1 MEVLSTIRMLAKV
14 QSPPDAKKKAESLNI
29 LNLVNNKAL
38 EEHELKVRKS
48 VELSKQIIGM
58 CEHVLSKTNQQ
69 FI

>member
-14 QSPPDAKKKAESLNI
+14 QSPPEAKKKAESLNL

-48 VELSKQIIGM
+48 VELNKQIIGLFAT
-58 CEHVLSKTNQQ
+58 CPHLETV
-69 FI
+69 